1 MKYFR
6 DIDTGNIVRVKED
19 SFRLEYMVKGTT
31 TWIETSH
38 DHKYEREHWLGEGN
52 TCLFV
57 ISEEEALETITSWS
71 TESKIEQ
78 MVDGILG
85 KNTGTL
91 TKRQEELRKN
101 LSGRAAEYLM
111 FMDE

>member
-19 SFRLEYMVKGTT
+19 SFRLEYIVKGTT
-31 TWIETSH
+31 SWIETSH

-52 TCLFV
+52 TCLFD
-57 ISEEEALETITSWS
+57 ISEEEALETISSWRTDS
-71 TESKIEQ
+71 TIEQ

-85 KNTGTL
+85 KDNGNSTE
-91 TKRQEELRKN
+91 RQKELRKK
-101 LSGRAAEYLM
+101 LAGRAAEYFM
-111 FMDE
+111 FLDD